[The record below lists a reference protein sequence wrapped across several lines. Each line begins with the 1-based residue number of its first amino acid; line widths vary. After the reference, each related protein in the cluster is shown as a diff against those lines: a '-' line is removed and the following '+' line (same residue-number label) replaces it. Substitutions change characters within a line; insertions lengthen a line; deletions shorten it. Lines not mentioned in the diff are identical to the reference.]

1 MLIGLT
7 QHHQQNTHGNDMSSW
22 ATGENRRFSEGVEGS
37 SHRFDC
43 SCSKSAKILRL
54 RWRSAQN
61 DKLVALCAFL
71 TCWVKSICILYYF
84 TAFSEEMQVSIP
96 GQKIP
101 GPCGPGKFRY
111 VGEESYFFRD
121 SSTAT
126 ATETV
131 MPTMGL
137 LPAPRK
143 PRKLR
148 LRFGKHLK

>member
-1 MLIGLT
+1 MTRTPGDGCPYF
-7 QHHQQNTHGNDMSSW
+7 HDNDSGNFEPNTS
-22 ATGENRRFSEGVEGS
+22 ALRRQLSELVGRVMTLPY
-37 SHRFDC
+37 RKNIK
-43 SCSKSAKILRL
+43 KSPG
-54 RWRSAQN
+54 
-61 DKLVALCAFL
+61 
-71 TCWVKSICILYYF
+71 
-84 TAFSEEMQVSIP
+84 SEEPGDIP
-96 GQKIP
+96 LRG
-101 GPCGPGKFRY
+101 RRT
-111 VGEESYFFRD
+111 YFFRD